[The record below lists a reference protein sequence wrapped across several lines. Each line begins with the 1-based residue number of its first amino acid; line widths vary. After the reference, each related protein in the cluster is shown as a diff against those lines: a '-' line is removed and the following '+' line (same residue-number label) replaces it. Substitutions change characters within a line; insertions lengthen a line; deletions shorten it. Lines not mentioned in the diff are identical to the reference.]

1 MLLVSG
7 WIFTRATEVP
17 DFAYIRDVREKKAQF
32 FAYLTPV
39 VEDVNKDIEADKA
52 LLRRLGPPSSDSW
65 LNRVRYHR
73 LRALYMDPEQP
84 IVDDSARYQAL
95 RNRIDTLPI
104 SLVLIQ
110 AAKESGWGT
119 SRFARQGYNFFGQQ
133 CFVAG
138 CGFTP
143 RQRDSGRRHE
153 VARFTSP
160 RQSVRAYMHNLN
172 THPRYEKLR
181 QIRADLRDQGQPI
194 TGTALADGLTAYSER
209 GQIYVEELKA
219 MITASKLE

>member
-1 MLLVSG
+1 MLLALG
-7 WIFTRATEVP
+7 WIFTRSAKVP
-17 DFAYIRDVREKKAQF
+17 DFAHSSDVREKKARF

-39 VEDVNKDIEADKA
+39 VEEVNKDIDADKA
-52 LLRRLGPPSSDSW
+52 LLRRLGPLSSDSW

-73 LRALYMDPEQP
+73 LLALYMDPEQP
-84 IVDDSARYQAL
+84 IIDDSKRYQAL
-95 RNRIDTLPI
+95 RHRIDTLPI

-160 RQSVRAYMHNLN
+160 HQSVRAYMHNLN

-181 QIRADLRDQGQPI
+181 QIRAGLRDQGRPV
-194 TGTALADGLTAYSER
+194 TGNALADGLTAYSER
-209 GQIYVEELKA
+209 GQIYVEEIKA
-219 MITASKLE
+219 MITASKLQ